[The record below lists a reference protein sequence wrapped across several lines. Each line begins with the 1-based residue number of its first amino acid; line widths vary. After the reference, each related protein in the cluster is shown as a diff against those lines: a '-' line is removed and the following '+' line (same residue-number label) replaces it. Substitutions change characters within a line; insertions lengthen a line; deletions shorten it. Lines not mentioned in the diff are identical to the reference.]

1 MLWLVDFIKSLW
13 SAVTGIFDF
22 LISAVT
28 GLLSI
33 IQQLPDLIS
42 TITGF
47 AGGLPNVLSIF
58 VLATITISVIF
69 LMIGRGQGGN

>member
-1 MLWLVDFIKSLW
+1 MGWLIDFFKSLW
-13 SAVTGIFDF
+13 DAVTGIFDF

-33 IQQLPDLIS
+33 IQQLPDLLT

-47 AGGLPNVLSIF
+47 AGGLPNVLSTF
-58 VLATITISVIF
+58 VLATITVSVIF